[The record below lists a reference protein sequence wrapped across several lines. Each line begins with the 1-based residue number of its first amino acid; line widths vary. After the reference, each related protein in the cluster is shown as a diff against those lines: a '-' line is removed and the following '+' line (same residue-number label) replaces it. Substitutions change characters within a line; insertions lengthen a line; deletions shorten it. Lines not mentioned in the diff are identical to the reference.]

1 MRKKVRYIIAIFILL
16 LIIITSYNI
25 YKLNMLP
32 INYYLII
39 VAILASIY
47 ILATILLL
55 IKKKKIINIIS
66 YILYVILII
75 ISVICIKGSND
86 IDTFLDE
93 HFDNASDE
101 YTITYYILSKD
112 KLSKNDLSNKTIYYY
127 ENTQYIDKALDYISN
142 DINVTYEST
151 KSLDDLIKSNI
162 FLIDYP
168 TYNIE
173 LEEGIISVSDYNI
186 IYEFKLTYQE
196 DESDVEVEETEET
209 KGKTK
214 NEDTYNIYIG
224 GYDFSNVR
232 MDFNVLITYNMTT
245 KNMLVTSIPR
255 DYYLT
260 IPGKNVKDT
269 LSTMSPYGVS
279 NNIKAIEN
287 LFGIK
292 IDYYLTLETTGLVK
306 LVDTI
311 GGITYCSDK
320 AYITDHALVLG
331 TYDDTQGEHLQ
342 VVEGCQSLNGIETLT
357 VARERMN
364 YVTQD
369 IARIQNDAKIMNA
382 ILTQMKKPINATRY
396 NSILEA
402 VGDMYKTT
410 IPKTVIQEGV
420 KSLIN
425 SSWKITNQYVV
436 GKTYMNTCELSGQYK
451 NVMVPNNKSVST
463 AKSAIYKLIY
473 TN

>member
-1 MRKKVRYIIAIFILL
+1 
-16 LIIITSYNI
+16 
-25 YKLNMLP
+25 MLP

-436 GKTYMNTCELSGQYK
+436 GKTYMDTCELSGQYK

>member
-127 ENTQYIDKALDYISN
+127 ENTQYIDKALDYINN

>member
-1 MRKKVRYIIAIFILL
+1 
-16 LIIITSYNI
+16 
-25 YKLNMLP
+25 MLP